1 MAKIM
6 YTLSSREKQDYD
18 DYKNNENNN
27 IEDAMEKKATIGML
41 CAHTYRTAS
50 ATVALT
56 CGERGRKTKGFFIP
70 DHLTDR
76 HMGRGSL
83 PRQIMRFQ
91 NHSKLPY
98 LIKREGAQ
106 KRLPSFLNK
115 GAL

>member
-1 MAKIM
+1 
-6 YTLSSREKQDYD
+6 
-18 DYKNNENNN
+18 
-27 IEDAMEKKATIGML
+27 ML

-70 DHLTDR
+70 DHLTER